1 MDKIKKAYV
10 DSRFRTHDSN
20 SDSDFKFELKE
31 ALDLPDNTVC
41 YIDDISIP
49 HTWRTIE
56 SHNNKFYIIFKMFY
70 LAGGGYQITEA
81 YNYMPYVLELPPGNY
96 TGPQMAA
103 AIQELLNSFNLTFNF
118 EVLYHT
124 ARGSITIEATNPE
137 GMDEHDKF
145 FIPSDF
151 GIITWLSNTNG
162 DYPWTDINGYPE
174 RIDPGNLHS
183 INGVL
188 RNSDMIPASLQS
200 EWYRSY
206 ESGFIDLLTVHNV
219 YLHCPNLGHFNS
231 IGVRGENTIIKKV
244 PVSSGFGYLIIDSV
258 VSPHDKIDV
267 SRQLIKTVEFS
278 LRDVYGSIINLHGAA
293 ISFSLV
299 FVTID

>member
-10 DSRFRTHDSN
+10 DSRFRTRDSN

-70 LAGGGYQITEA
+70 LVGGGTSMTEA
-81 YNYMPYVLELPPGNY
+81 YNYMPYVLELPQGNY

-103 AIQELLNSFNLTFNF
+103 AIQELLNGFNVTFDF
-118 EVLYHT
+118 EVLYHS
-124 ARGSITIEATNPE
+124 ARGSITIEAKSEN
-137 GMDEHDKF
+137 MDSHDKF
-145 FIPSDF
+145 YIPSDF
-151 GIITWLSNTNG
+151 GIMTWPSNTH
-162 DYPWTDINGYPE
+162 PWTNINGFATTV
-174 RIDPGNLHS
+174 DPNNLHS

-188 RNSDMIPASLQS
+188 RNTDMIPASLQS

-206 ESGFIDLLTVHNV
+206 ESGFIDLLNVHNV

-231 IGVRGENTIIKKV
+231 IGVRGENTIIEKV
-244 PVSSGFGYLIIDSV
+244 PVSSSFGYLIIDSV
-258 VSPHDKIDV
+258 VAPHDKIDV

-278 LRDVYGSIINLHGAA
+278 LRDVFGSIINLHGAA

-299 FVTID
+299 FVTTD